1 MCCCVVRAD
10 NYFVLLFPKAVAI
23 VFLAMHF
30 VHGTFVANTV
40 SCTLTSFQIN
50 HKMFRFGDDILLYYY
65 NTIAIYYITSF
76 LPLISQEDGG
86 IVM

>member
-40 SCTLTSFQIN
+40 SCTLTSFQMN
-50 HKMFRFGDDILLYYY
+50 NKMF
-65 NTIAIYYITSF
+65 
-76 LPLISQEDGG
+76 
-86 IVM
+86 